1 MGKARLDRFT
11 LEYQGREYT
20 VERGQPRA
28 DASMRGGAPA
38 GPNRWY
44 VTLGPKAITSI
55 DEIPHETEAT
65 LRARIVDWLAAHPQM
80 PKDEDI
86 VLGGG

>member
-1 MGKARLDRFT
+1 MDRFT
-11 LEYQGREYT
+11 LKYQGHEYA
-20 VERGQPRA
+20 VERGQPKG
-28 DASMRGGAPA
+28 DATSRGGAPG
-38 GPNRWY
+38 GPERWY

-55 DEIPHETEAT
+55 EEIPHETRAA
-65 LRARIVDWLAAHPQM
+65 LRARIVQWLASHPQM

>member
-1 MGKARLDRFT
+1 MERFT

-20 VERGQPRA
+20 VERGQRPG
-28 DASMRGGAPA
+28 DATMRGGAPA
-38 GPNRWY
+38 GPDRWY

-55 DEIPHETEAT
+55 EELPQETGSA
-65 LRARIVDWLAAHPQM
+65 LRARIVEWLANHPQM
-80 PKDEDI
+80 PQDENI

>member
-1 MGKARLDRFT
+1 MDRFT
-11 LEYQGREYT
+11 LEYQGREYN
-20 VERGQPRA
+20 VERGRPRG
-28 DASMRGGAPA
+28 DATTRGGAPA
-38 GPNRWY
+38 GPDRWY

-55 DEIPHETEAT
+55 EDIPHETETA
-65 LRARIVDWLAAHPQM
+65 LRTRIVEWLADHPQM

>member
-1 MGKARLDRFT
+1 MDRFT

-20 VERGQPRA
+20 VERGRPRS
-28 DASMRGGAPA
+28 DATTRGGAPA
-38 GPNRWY
+38 GPGLWY
-44 VTLGPKAITSI
+44 ITLGPKAITSI
-55 DEIPHETEAT
+55 EDLPHESETA
-65 LRARIVDWLAAHPQM
+65 LRARIVEWLVAHPQM